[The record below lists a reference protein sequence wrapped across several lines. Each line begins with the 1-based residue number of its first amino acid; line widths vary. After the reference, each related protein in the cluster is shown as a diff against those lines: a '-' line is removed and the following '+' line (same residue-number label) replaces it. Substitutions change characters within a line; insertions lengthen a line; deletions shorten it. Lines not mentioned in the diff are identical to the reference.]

1 MDRMVH
7 AAFDEWKDG
16 VVFQHPKSQ
25 MLRIRDLG
33 RPESLRDLS
42 APESHPKSAR

>member
-1 MDRMVH
+1 MRPLMN
-7 AAFDEWKDG
+7 EN
-16 VVFQHPKSQ
+16 VVFQHLKSQ

-42 APESHPKSAR
+42 AP